1 MRIALIGAGAIG
13 TILGALISEGGEDIE
28 LVDTYKEHVA
38 ALAQNGATIKGFMN
52 CTVPVK
58 AIMPCDMS
66 GKYDLI
72 ISLTKHQGLE
82 DSLVHA
88 LQYMHDETV
97 VLTLQNGIP
106 EDVSRKLVGS
116 ERVMGGGVG
125 FGATWLEPGASE
137 LTSGPSSLQ
146 ITFGRLDGKI
156 TEKAKEV
163 KKIFSLFGESKIS
176 SNIVGTRFSKL
187 TDNATFSGMSAV
199 LGCNNGQILD
209 SYEAMICIAHLGSEA
224 GLIIEKLGIQ
234 PENIFGL
241 QPLIENVGFTTKREM
256 DELINNYWT
265 PIYTPYRAGIASM
278 LQDIRKGKM
287 CEINQIN
294 GKFVELGEQL
304 GIDVPYMRMVVE
316 IVTKLQNGELQLED
330 SWDNLKYFD
339 MPQFS

>member
-1 MRIALIGAGAIG
+1 
-13 TILGALISEGGEDIE
+13 
-28 LVDTYKEHVA
+28 
-38 ALAQNGATIKGFMN
+38 MN
-52 CTVPVK
+52 STVPVK
-58 AIMPCDMS
+58 AIMPGDMS

-72 ISLTKHQGLE
+72 ISLIKHPNLE
-82 DSLVHA
+82 DSLAHA
-88 LQYMHDETV
+88 LQYIHDETV

-106 EDVSRKLVGS
+106 EDVSLKLVGT

-125 FGATWLEPGASE
+125 FCATWLAPGISE
-137 LTSGPSSLQ
+137 LTSVPSSLK

-156 TEKAKEV
+156 TEKTKEV
-163 KKIFSLFGESKIS
+163 QKLFSQFGESKIS

-209 SYEAMICIAHLGSEA
+209 SYEAMICIAHLGREA

-241 QPLIENVGFTTKREM
+241 QPLMENVGFSTKREM
-256 DELINNYWT
+256 DELINNYWR
-265 PIYTPYRAGIASM
+265 PIYTPFRAGIASM

-304 GIDVPYMRMVVE
+304 GIDVPYMRTVVE
-316 IVTKLQNGELQLED
+316 IVTKLQSGELQLED

-339 MPQFS
+339 TPQFS